1 MTKGRNITS
10 KTTHTLTLWLGIGN
24 QPENLTLLIIP
35 THTQPTPAPPFPIEG
50 ELICYCKCVLEGWVR
65 DHVPQPHVPPPR
77 WSQEDTHDGLHAS
90 SCAQVFVAVCPTH
103 AF

>member
-1 MTKGRNITS
+1 MVRHRKPTGKPYPVNH
-10 KTTHTLTLWLGIGN
+10 TH
-24 QPENLTLLIIP
+24 

-50 ELICYCKCVLEGWVR
+50 ELIRYCKCVLEGWVR